1 MLAIGFFHQAL
12 RHEREARRVLTR
24 DQATVFHG
32 ERRKVRSFDKVRAQ
46 RNQFALWQE
55 RDDVT
60 YIHRIFFADRSP
72 RTPRVTSGLL
82 PRSFLSFVPSNEKPV
97 FPLSPTVQTPP
108 PSGKCIGLSPSCDSV
123 EEGVTLR
130 PNPHPR

>member
-12 RHEREARRVLTR
+12 RYEGGTRRVLTR

-32 ERRKVRSFDKVRAQ
+32 EWRKVRSLDKVRAQ

-60 YIHRIFFADRSP
+60 
-72 RTPRVTSGLL
+72 
-82 PRSFLSFVPSNEKPV
+82 
-97 FPLSPTVQTPP
+97 
-108 PSGKCIGLSPSCDSV
+108 
-123 EEGVTLR
+123 
-130 PNPHPR
+130 